1 MMSLLL
7 LEVYVEFRETL
18 RLIVFTLLSWR
29 WAINHDNESLF
40 SRHVHGKT
48 KNVLPSPEVYC
59 DMRNKF
65 AFEFFSSQGGWIQKE
80 EKEREQQVL
89 RKFIFVALDSM
100 KRIRMPPN
108 NRIKLTPRKLKI
120 FFPAW
125 SRIELRLRKGID
137 LILSSFSRGV
147 CLGFMTFLML
157 FSLGS
162 CFGIRNTISGTKQRT
177 KPSTRPG

>member
-40 SRHVHGKT
+40 SRNVHGKT

-80 EKEREQQVL
+80 EKERESNKCFENSYL
-89 RKFIFVALDSM
+89 
-100 KRIRMPPN
+100 MP
-108 NRIKLTPRKLKI
+108 LTPWSESECHRIIELNSRQENLN
-120 FFPAW
+120 FFPRLIENW
-125 SRIELRLRKGID
+125 ITFTQRHWFNSIELLQGS
-137 LILSSFSRGV
+137 LSWLYDIFDVIFTRIM
-147 CLGFMTFLML
+147 F
-157 FSLGS
+157 
-162 CFGIRNTISGTKQRT
+162 RN
-177 KPSTRPG
+177 